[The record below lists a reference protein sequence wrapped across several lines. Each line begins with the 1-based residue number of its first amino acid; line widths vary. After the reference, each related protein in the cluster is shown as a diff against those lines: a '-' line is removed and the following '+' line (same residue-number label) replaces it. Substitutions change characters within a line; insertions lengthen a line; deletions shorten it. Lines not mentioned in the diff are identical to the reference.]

1 VRPEAALLILPFFGR
16 NPSTPGPALCHN
28 FVFDVKVVFFLSGS
42 ILPLASNA
50 AEGGFDRG
58 KDACAC
64 CLA

>member
-1 VRPEAALLILPFFGR
+1 MVSGLV
-16 NPSTPGPALCHN
+16 LCHN